1 MKQTKVKMPRLLA
14 VKTVTWAARMARAS
28 RNIGNAD
35 AEARYRHLLHIINP
49 AVYDAEPTADV
60 EVVLTDEQLSVLM
73 KYGPADRFLVR
84 ERVVL

>member
-1 MKQTKVKMPRLLA
+1 MTQTKVTMPRLLA

-28 RNIGNAD
+28 RNIGNVL
-35 AEARYRHLLHIINP
+35 AEARYLDVLDTMN
-49 AVYDAEPTADV
+49 ASVYGEALDRPV

-73 KYGPADRFLVR
+73 RYGPADKFLVR